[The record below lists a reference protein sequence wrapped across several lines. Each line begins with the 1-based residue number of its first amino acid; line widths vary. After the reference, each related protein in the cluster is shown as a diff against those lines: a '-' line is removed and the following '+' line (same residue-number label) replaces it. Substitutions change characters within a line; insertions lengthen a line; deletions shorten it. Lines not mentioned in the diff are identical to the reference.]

1 MKKWALLFLILGVGT
16 IPIQCKSRSKTF
28 DSDVN
33 LKFGLDEVLGLVAS
47 ISESASGFAH
57 QVKKILHLPEK
68 KRVSSL
74 DQCPSVIP
82 HLTAA
87 QSDSRN
93 TLRRMALHAYL
104 AQLPYTDDPEIV
116 KQEAQKI
123 GFQEARRLNIKS
135 TGGELYVFSNDKSLV
150 LSFLGTDSL
159 RDVMQDIKLQ
169 RVPNTTWGEVHR
181 GFFEVY
187 KSFSMTSAEA
197 TEDVYSILSD
207 AGYLSPFWM
216 PVQATKTQSKTHET
230 KSKGKKLSIVGHS
243 LGGALASLFALDLSH
258 RFKLTDESATNGCEL
273 SHSKDS
279 LKAELYTFAA
289 PRVGN
294 EEFVRCLSQNWENRI
309 FRVSDEV
316 DLIPSL
322 PPSKMWFGNRKEMD
336 YVDLPIG
343 FRPRNRIAPLYE
355 KKSKHH
361 GKEEPK
367 ETEKTFQEVPE
378 DPLTPLASYQPT
390 SDNGWMDSA
399 KKVIKS
405 GLGELKAAHVS
416 YSRSLFH
423 RLDPTCKAKFFESQL
438 PDP

>member
-1 MKKWALLFLILGVGT
+1 MKQWALLILILGVGT

-57 QVKKILHLPEK
+57 QVQRILHLPEK

-169 RVPNTTWGEVHR
+169 KVPNTTWGEVHR

-207 AGYLSPFWM
+207 AGYLSPFWV
-216 PVQATKTQSKTHET
+216 PV
-230 KSKGKKLSIVGHS
+230 
-243 LGGALASLFALDLSH
+243 
-258 RFKLTDESATNGCEL
+258 
-273 SHSKDS
+273 
-279 LKAELYTFAA
+279 
-289 PRVGN
+289 
-294 EEFVRCLSQNWENRI
+294 
-309 FRVSDEV
+309 
-316 DLIPSL
+316 
-322 PPSKMWFGNRKEMD
+322 
-336 YVDLPIG
+336 
-343 FRPRNRIAPLYE
+343 
-355 KKSKHH
+355 
-361 GKEEPK
+361 
-367 ETEKTFQEVPE
+367 
-378 DPLTPLASYQPT
+378 
-390 SDNGWMDSA
+390 
-399 KKVIKS
+399 
-405 GLGELKAAHVS
+405 
-416 YSRSLFH
+416 
-423 RLDPTCKAKFFESQL
+423 
-438 PDP
+438 